1 MKIGLKYCGGCNPRF
16 ERSSIAALLRRD
28 FPAAEIV
35 SVLHGPA
42 DMTAIICGCP
52 SACASADALAGPVF
66 TLTSPEDYEELRRRI
81 AHAATGMADAG

>member
-28 FPAAEIV
+28 FPAAELV

-42 DMTAIICGCP
+42 DLTVIVCGCP
-52 SACASADALAGPVF
+52 AACASAEGLAGPVF
-66 TLTSPEDYEELRRRI
+66 TLTGPEDYEVLRRWISRVSPHEP
-81 AHAATGMADAG
+81 AC